1 MARYAVTGVNA
12 EDEVVNEVLGLLD
25 AAILALILGCI
36 EPVGV
41 KAHAQEEDGV
51 RCRAND
57 GARAA

>member
-1 MARYAVTGVNA
+1 VTGVNA